1 MKLKVLVGRS
11 QRGYRLL
18 MVLVLLARWF
28 SPFMFG
34 RTESSLAKA
43 EAAESTDDSA
53 VSATG

>member
-1 MKLKVLVGRS
+1 MKLNVLVGRS